1 MTAYTPN
8 MVLSTRDYDT
18 VGKRPIRHD
27 GHDKVTGKA
36 RYGADIHLP
45 GLLYARTLQSPH
57 AHARIRAI
65 DTSKALALPGVRAV
79 ATAADFAPLP
89 ADDANFSFTL
99 SNVLARDKVLY
110 KGHPIAAIAATSV
123 HIAEEALALIEVD
136 YEVLPAVFTADEA
149 MKEGAP
155 VLHEHLPAHS
165 PVAGDA
171 PSKNV
176 ANRSESTLGDIEQ
189 GFAEADIIVER
200 KTSTVPVHQGYIEPH
215 SGTAQWHDDGNLTI
229 WSSSQGHFSIRDFT
243 ARALGLAVANVKVVP
258 LEIGGGFGAKMR
270 AYVEP
275 VAAILARKAHAPVK
289 LTMTRAE
296 VFERTGPTSGT
307 QIRVKLGAK
316 RDGRLT
322 AAEAIMVYT
331 AGCFP
336 GSSVGGGTRCIMTGY
351 DIPNARIEGFDI
363 VVNTPKTAAYR
374 APGSPAAALAF
385 ETALDELAEKL
396 EIDPIDLRLKNSAR
410 EGTRRILGTLMP
422 KVGFIEVLEAAK
434 NHPHYHTKLEGP
446 YRGRGIASGYWGN
459 GSGPS
464 SAIATLNTDGS
475 VNLAE
480 GSPDIGGTRTSVAQQ
495 FAETLG
501 IPVERVKPQIVDT
514 DSIGQTSNSAG
525 SGVTF
530 KTGWA
535 AHEAACEMKRQL
547 IERAA
552 ELWEVDVEKVTYEKG
567 AAHCAEKNETL
578 SVAALAAQQSSTGG
592 PIVASTGVNPSGAG
606 PTIATHIVDVEVD
619 PDTGKVQILRYTAV
633 QDAGKAIHPSYV
645 EGQIQGGAAQGIGWA
660 LNEEY
665 FIDNDGKMLN
675 ASFLDYRMP
684 TSFDLPMIDTVIVE
698 VHNPGHPYGVRG
710 VGEVPIVPPLAAIAN
725 AVYDA
730 IGVRIDDLPINPA
743 RVLAAMK
750 SANGAT
756 QSA

>member
-1 MTAYTPN
+1 MTADTAN
-8 MVLSTRDYDT
+8 MVLSTREYDT

-45 GLLYARTLQSPH
+45 GLLYARTLLSPY
-57 AHARIRAI
+57 AHARIRSINAE
-65 DTSKALALPGVRAV
+65 KALARPGVRAV
-79 ATAADFAPLP
+79 VTSADLAQLP
-89 ADDANFSFTL
+89 NDDANFAFML
-99 SNVLARDKVLY
+99 CNVLARDKVLY
-110 KGHPIAAIAATSV
+110 TGHPVAAVCATSV
-123 HIAEEALALIEVD
+123 HIADEALDLIEVD
-136 YEVLPAVFTADEA
+136 YEILPAVFTAEEA
-149 MKEGAP
+149 MSQGAP
-155 VLHEHLPAHS
+155 ILHEHLPAHS
-165 PVAGDA
+165 PVAGDT
-171 PSKNV
+171 PSRNV

-189 GFAEADIIVER
+189 GFAEAEVLVER
-200 KTSTVPVHQGYIEPH
+200 ETTTMPVHQGYIEPH
-215 SGTAQWHDDGNLTI
+215 SGTAQWHDNGRLTI

-243 ARALGLAVANVKVVP
+243 ARALCIPVAKVKAIP

-275 VAAILARKAHAPVK
+275 VAAALARKAHAPVK

-307 QIRVKLGAK
+307 RIRIKLGAK

-331 AGCFP
+331 AGAFP
-336 GSSVGGGTRCIMTGY
+336 GSSVGGGSRCIMTGY
-351 DIPNARIEGFDI
+351 NIPNARIEGFDI
-363 VVNTPKTAAYR
+363 VLNTPKTAAYR

-396 EIDPIDLRLKNSAR
+396 GMDPIDLRLQNSAR
-410 EGTRRILGTLMP
+410 EGTRRILGPLMP

-434 NHPHYHTKLEGP
+434 KHPHYQSKLEGA
-446 YRGRGIASGYWGN
+446 YRGRGVASGYWGN

-464 SAIATLNTDGS
+464 SAVATVNVDGS
-475 VNLAE
+475 VNLTE

-495 FAETLG
+495 FAEVLG
-501 IPVERVKPQIVDT
+501 IPVESVNPQIADT

-535 AHEAACEMKRQL
+535 AYEAAYDMKTQL
-547 IERAA
+547 IARAA
-552 ELWEVDVEKVTYEKG
+552 EVWEVEAQQVTYDKG
-567 AAHCAEKNETL
+567 AAHCAEKHDRL
-578 SVAALAAQQSSTGG
+578 SFAELAAQQDSTGG
-592 PIVASTGVNPSGAG
+592 PIVASAGVNPGGAG
-606 PTIATHIVDVEVD
+606 PTIATHIVDLEVD
-619 PDTGKVQILRYTAV
+619 PDTGKVEILRYTAV
-633 QDAGKAIHPSYV
+633 QDAGKAIHPAYV

-665 FIDNDGKMLN
+665 LIDQGGKMLN
-675 ASFLDYRMP
+675 NSFLDYRMP
-684 TSFDLPMIDTVIVE
+684 TALDLPMIDTVIVE
-698 VHNPGHPYGVRG
+698 VHNPGHPFGVRG

-725 AVYDA
+725 ALYDA
-730 IGVRIDDLPINPA
+730 IGVRIDDLPLNPA

-750 SANGAT
+750 ETNGDA
-756 QSA
+756 